1 MDEFELTAEEES
13 IKSQLGRNA
22 VFWRYDRTTNT
33 PMNFFLQTVE
43 RQVNSQFSVYW
54 VSHGLPEVFCLRR
67 ESRTTIT
74 FSERYLELVG
84 FIRHSIVEDTFAD
97 LRVELVER
105 TCLKLIAEFA
115 LRYGD
120 PNFAVLSF
128 LKSIVGKDIYVFD
141 TNTLLALEHSPI
153 NEAYMA
159 TWFYGL
165 AHEVGHVASHQ
176 LEMSIRDGL
185 FSDETILDGI
195 KIALD
200 HFSYPETLE
209 QRFLTKAS
217 NCRSEFILGLDNLRS
232 EGLAD
237 MFAASLLCEST
248 FNIMGMLKSEPF
260 RFERFIREMTIFLN
274 IISIIQRCRQVAQI
288 ASQPSHA
295 QQSVQENLALHP
307 VSIYVR
313 ALMMREYLEHYVASF
328 LFNSENISRKQL
340 KQISKL
346 FDEINHHLSENI
358 QAIDTGVARAIRFAL
373 FPEEHDAQLFEK
385 FTHEVS
391 CENTFPSISE
401 AQQFC
406 ELADMLE
413 VHGERLCT
421 LRSLISSG

>member
-1 MDEFELTAEEES
+1 MDEFELIAEEES

-22 VFWRYDRTTNT
+22 VFWKYDRTANT

-67 ESRTTIT
+67 ESRTTIA

-84 FIRHSIVEDTFAD
+84 FIRHSIVEDAFAA

-128 LKSIVGKDIYVFD
+128 LKSIVGKGIYVFD
-141 TNTLLALEHSPI
+141 TNTLLAVEHSPI

-165 AHEVGHVASHQ
+165 AHELGHVASHQ
-176 LEMSIRDGL
+176 LEMSMRDGL
-185 FSDETILDGI
+185 FSDEVILDRI

-200 HFSYPETLE
+200 HFPYPEPLKH
-209 QRFLTKAS
+209 QFLTKAS

-237 MFAASLLCEST
+237 MFAASLLFEST
-248 FNIMGMLKSEPF
+248 YNIMAVAKSEPF
-260 RFERFIREMTIFLN
+260 RIEQFIAEMTIFLN
-274 IISIIQRCRQVAQI
+274 IISIIQRCRQVVQI
-288 ASQPSHA
+288 ASQ
-295 QQSVQENLALHP
+295 
-307 VSIYVR
+307 
-313 ALMMREYLEHYVASF
+313 AS
-328 LFNSENISRKQL
+328 RG
-340 KQISKL
+340 
-346 FDEINHHLSENI
+346 D
-358 QAIDTGVARAIRFAL
+358 
-373 FPEEHDAQLFEK
+373 
-385 FTHEVS
+385 
-391 CENTFPSISE
+391 SE
-401 AQQFC
+401 AESF
-406 ELADMLE
+406 A
-413 VHGERLCT
+413 G
-421 LRSLISSG
+421 S